1 MHLHFYFFVRK
12 PLKVSD
18 LFGLILRKPPEP
30 VSKRRMNSSIL
41 IVDDKPEN
49 LYSLECMLSEPGRT
63 ILKASG
69 GREALRIVLQE
80 EISLILL
87 DVQMPEMDGYEVA
100 AMLQSTSKTRRIP
113 IIFVTAIST
122 EREYMLRG
130 LNSGA
135 VDYLFKPLDTE
146 ITRAKVNTIL
156 KIQQQQ
162 AEIERMNAQLTA
174 LNKEKNFFLGMA
186 AHDLRNPI
194 GNILTLAT
202 MLREELNANL
212 NEDQHTCFDMLR
224 STGDQMLELLDNLLD
239 ISKIESGSVLRDVQ
253 NHTLESLLMD
263 CIGCSRK
270 IASKKNIQ
278 LHCSFKEE
286 QFRLNTDKQ
295 QFNQVLNNLVSNA
308 IKYSPAGSVVDIS
321 AEVDADRITIHV
333 SDQGAGIPLEEH
345 GRVFA
350 PFARTSVETTGGE
363 SSTGLGLSIVKRLL
377 ESNGGR
383 IWFDSAPGKGSVF
396 SFSLPVCVSE
406 AASKRH

>member
-1 MHLHFYFFVRK
+1 
-12 PLKVSD
+12 
-18 LFGLILRKPPEP
+18 
-30 VSKRRMNSSIL
+30 MNSCIL

-100 AMLQSTSKTRRIP
+100 AMLQSTSRTRKIP

-162 AEIERMNAQLTA
+162 TEIERMNAQLTA

-194 GNILTLAT
+194 GNILTLAS
-202 MLREELNANL
+202 MLREELDAKM
-212 NEDQHTCFDMLR
+212 NEEQHTCFEMLTI
-224 STGDQMLELLDNLLD
+224 TGNQMLELLDNLLD
-239 ISKIESGSVLRDVQ
+239 ISKIESGSVLRDVRT
-253 NHTLESLLMD
+253 HTLESLLMH
-263 CIGCSRK
+263 CIGSNRK

-286 QFRLNTDKQ
+286 QIQLKTDKQ
-295 QFNQVLNNLVSNA
+295 QFTQILNNLVSNA
-308 IKYSPAGSVVDIS
+308 IKYSPPGSVVDIS
-321 AEVDADRITIHV
+321 AEINTQEITIHV
-333 SDQGAGIPLEEH
+333 IDQGAGIPFDEQS
-345 GRVFA
+345 RVFS

-383 IWFDSAPGKGSVF
+383 IWFKSAPGQGSAF
-396 SFSLPVCVSE
+396 SFSLPVSVGE
-406 AASKRH
+406 ITEKQG